1 MPTYKTPGV
10 YIEEISKLPPSV
22 AAVET
27 AIPVFIGFTEKA
39 LDDDG
44 SSLTNKPKR
53 LTSLLEYEK
62 FFGKAPV
69 HDLEINVAQSGTD
82 ITVLFPVKPELPT
95 RFLYYSMQMYFAN
108 GGGPTWIVS
117 IGNDVLAPTKAL
129 FTDVLP
135 ILEGYDEPTLLV
147 FPDSCLLS
155 NDDHGAVVTAVLQ
168 HCKKMQDRF
177 AIIDV
182 RDAKPGGTVTNQHVT
197 ANFRA
202 KVTNNLDEKKYGGA
216 YFPFLRT
223 LLPFHTTDTKVT
235 FKVASTGITPVI
247 AAGATLESVKAT
259 QSTVYSKVKQFL
271 ASQARVVLPPSG
283 AVAGV
288 YARVDKSRGVWKA
301 PANESLNEVV
311 QTTVNITNDLNDGL
325 NVDATTGKSVNAIRA
340 FTGKGILIWGARTL
354 AGNDNENR
362 YVSVRRFLNFAEE
375 SIKKATGHFVF
386 EPNDANTWVKVRSMI
401 ESFLTNQWR
410 DGALAGAKPE
420 DAFYVSVGLNK
431 TMSAQDVLEG
441 RMIVEIGL
449 AIVRPAE
456 FIILQFVQMQQ
467 KS

>member
-1 MPTYKTPGV
+1 MPTYRTPGV

-39 LDDDG
+39 VDDDG
-44 SSLTNKPKR
+44 SSLLNKPKR
-53 LTSLLEYEK
+53 LTSFLEFES

-69 HDLEINVAQSGTD
+69 HDIDINVTQSGTD
-82 ITVLFPVKPELPT
+82 IAVTFPTKPELPA
-95 RFLYYSMQMYFAN
+95 RFLSYSMQLYFAN
-108 GGGPTWIVS
+108 GGGPAWIFS
-117 IGNDVLAPTKAL
+117 IGDYTANATKAL
-129 FTDVLP
+129 FAATLP

-147 FPDSCLLS
+147 FPDSCLLG
-155 NDDHGAVVTAVLQ
+155 NDDHGGVVTAVLD

-182 RDAKPGGTVTNQHVT
+182 RDAKPGGTVTNQNVT

-202 KVTNNLDEKKYGGA
+202 KVTDDLDNKKYGAA
-216 YFPFLRT
+216 YFPFVRT
-223 LLPFHTTDTKVT
+223 LLPFHTADDKIKFKTAATGVT
-235 FKVASTGITPVI
+235 PAIASNV
-247 AAGATLESVKAT
+247 TLNSIKTTHTA
-259 QSTVYSKVKQFL
+259 VYSKVKQVI
-271 ASQARVVLPPSG
+271 ANKARVMLPPSG
-283 AVAGV
+283 GVAGV

-301 PANESLNEVV
+301 PANVSLKEVV
-311 QTTVNITNDLNDGL
+311 QTAVEITNDLNDGL

-340 FTGKGILIWGARTL
+340 FTGKGILVWGARTL

-362 YVSVRRFLNFAEE
+362 YVPVRRFLNFAEE
-375 SIKKATGHFVF
+375 SIKKATGNFVF

-401 ESFLTNQWR
+401 ESFLTKQWR

-420 DAFYVSVGLNK
+420 DAFYVAVGLNQ

-441 RMIVEIGL
+441 RMVVEVGL

-456 FIILQFVQMQQ
+456 FIILQFVQMLQ